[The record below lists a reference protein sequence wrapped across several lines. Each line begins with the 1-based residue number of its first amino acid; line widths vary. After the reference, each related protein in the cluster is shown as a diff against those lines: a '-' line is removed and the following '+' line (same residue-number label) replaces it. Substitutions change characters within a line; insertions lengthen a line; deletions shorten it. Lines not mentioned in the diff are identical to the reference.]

1 MIPHDEWRGSGQ
13 IRSPRQFG
21 LAHFPAPSCSSA
33 LSPVALIPP
42 EPYLLPPHPHSH
54 SQRALPL
61 TSVPSPNSRTL
72 QVMAEAGGMGS
83 HPRICSPAGRYSLC
97 KQCSTKPRAPSRTS
111 LGVLWVRVGQR
122 KVTLPMAGHEPDGFN
137 VCSHPKQGELL

>member
-1 MIPHDEWRGSGQ
+1 MEGVWPDQVPKAVW
-13 IRSPRQFG
+13 PCT
-21 LAHFPAPSCSSA
+21 LPCTLLLLCPLSCSPDPSRTLPAASTPA
-33 LSPVALIPP
+33 L
-42 EPYLLPPHPHSH
+42 SH